1 MTTGTQ
7 SDAER
12 DSEPAATR
20 GPEISVCESGPDR
33 VVFIESGNT
42 EGWISSDRVVEST
55 R

>member
-1 MTTGTQ
+1 MSTGTR

-12 DSEPAATR
+12 DSEPDAAR

-42 EGWISSDRVVEST
+42 EGWIASDHIIEST